1 MNRREFII
9 QAGAAGLL
17 AGCSTR
23 GIAGAASRTAVPQ
36 RMWAVLLQHGVKMW
50 EKRAK
55 SDTLQFNEDLWKET
69 IDRMVAR
76 KVNVLVW
83 DLGEAMVYPSHP
95 ELRVKGSW
103 EPERVRDEIARLK
116 KMGILAIPKLNFSP
130 AHDQW
135 MGKWRPYL
143 STPEHNRV
151 CGELIADV
159 ARVFDEAPLFH
170 LGMDEEEYRIQN
182 INKFQYIRIRRG
194 ELWLRDFEFLCQEVR
209 SHGMRPWIWWST
221 LHRQAEPFAEFTA
234 KIPKDVLMNP
244 GIYDKGEYDLATAT
258 GDKKAKLESFH
269 QLAKLGFEQVP
280 MGSPYA
286 GDDNMKKVYDFTK
299 DIKGVR
305 GHMMAP
311 WVCTLKGHREKILRS
326 VDQIGDVIDA
336 AGV

>member
-1 MNRREFII
+1 MNRREFIV

-17 AGCSTR
+17 AGCSTQGFA
-23 GIAGAASRTAVPQ
+23 GIVGRTAAPQ
-36 RMWAVLLQHGVKMW
+36 RMWAVLLHHGVKMW

-55 SDTLQFNEDLWKET
+55 SDTLVFDEDVWKET

-76 KVNVLVW
+76 KLNVLVW

-130 AHDQW
+130 AHDHW

-143 STPEHNRV
+143 STPEYFKV
-151 CGELIADV
+151 CHELIADV
-159 ARVFDEAPLFH
+159 ARVFDEVPLFH
-170 LGMDEEEYRIQN
+170 LGMDEEEYRIQKH
-182 INKFQYIRIRRG
+182 NKFPYVRIRRG
-194 ELWLRDFEFLCQEVR
+194 DLWLHDFEFLCREVK
-209 SHGMRPWIWWST
+209 SHGMRPWIWTST
-221 LHRQAEPFAEFTA
+221 LFRQAEPFAEFAA
-234 KIPKDVLMNP
+234 KIPSDVLLSPFIYSKDV
-244 GIYDKGEYDLATAT
+244 YDLATAT
-258 GDKKAKLESFH
+258 GDTKTRLEGFH
-269 QLAKLGFEQVP
+269 QFAQLGFEQIP
-280 MGSPYA
+280 LGSPYA

-305 GHMMAP
+305 GHLMAP
-311 WVCTLKGHREKILRS
+311 WVSTLKGHREKILRS